1 MSEEYAWLGTL
12 LLVFIG
18 TIFFCA
24 LFLIL
29 TLNASSNEIKEFREN
44 YEREYL
50 RDLKEKEK
58 SYVS

>member
-12 LLVFIG
+12 LFVFLG
-18 TIFFCA
+18 AMLFCA
-24 LFLIL
+24 SFLVL
-29 TLNASSNEIKEFREN
+29 ALNVSSNEIKEFCEN
-44 YEREYL
+44 SEREYL